1 MGIVASTGGLASED
15 LAFEFHLAGGDTR
28 IGVVAYGEFTL
39 SPPTLAGDYNK
50 NGTVDAADYTIRKD
64 AFGSTTELAA
74 DGNNNGVIDAA
85 DYTVWKD
92 DFGNS
97 ATNVSVSTV
106 PEPCALSLSL
116 MAAGMLL
123 GSTRRQRC

>member
-1 MGIVASTGGLASED
+1 
-15 LAFEFHLAGGDTR
+15 
-28 IGVVAYGEFTL
+28 
-39 SPPTLAGDYNK
+39 
-50 NGTVDAADYTIRKD
+50 TVDAADYTIRKD